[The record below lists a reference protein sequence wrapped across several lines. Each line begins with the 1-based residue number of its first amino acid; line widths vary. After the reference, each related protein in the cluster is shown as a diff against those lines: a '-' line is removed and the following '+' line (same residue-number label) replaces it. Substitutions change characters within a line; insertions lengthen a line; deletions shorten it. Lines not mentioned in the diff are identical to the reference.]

1 MHVYIPI
8 VPCIFVPCADN
19 TTLTLQ
25 WKGNNGVGQ
34 LGLKRHDNKC
44 DKPQSDAEPKR
55 KKTKQKNFSS
65 LLKRGRA
72 ESNKSQTWVQ

>member
-1 MHVYIPI
+1 MRVYIPI

-25 WKGNNGVGQ
+25 WKLNNGVGQ

-44 DKPQSDAEPKR
+44 DKPQSDAEQER
-55 KKTKQKNFSS
+55 KNKTKQLFI
-65 LLKRGRA
+65 LLKCGRV
-72 ESNKSQTWVQ
+72 ELNESQTWLQ